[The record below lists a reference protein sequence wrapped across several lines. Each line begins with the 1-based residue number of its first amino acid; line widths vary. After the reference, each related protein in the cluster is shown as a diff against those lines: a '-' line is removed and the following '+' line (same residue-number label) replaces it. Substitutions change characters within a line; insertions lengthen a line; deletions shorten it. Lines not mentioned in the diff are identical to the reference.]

1 MSRKKWR
8 NKSMRLITVFLSLVP
23 LFASAQETIK
33 GTVAPAEG
41 VATLLDGFVLEHLVD
56 VPKDL
61 GSWVA
66 LASLPE
72 VDGKTQL
79 AAADQYG
86 GIYRVS
92 LDGDAVEVA
101 PFGVTLKGA
110 HGLLWF
116 QDSLYVVVGEAVGNE
131 RGVYRA
137 RDMDGDGTFEKVDEL
152 RRFQS
157 GGEHGVHSL
166 VSSPD
171 GKWLYMV
178 LGNYTK
184 DSKPENT
191 LVPLVWEEDQL
202 LPRNADGRGHAS
214 DKFAPG
220 GRVLRFRPD
229 GSDWE
234 YVSTGYRN
242 PFDGAFNEDGEF
254 FVYDA
259 DMEWDMGMPWYRPSR
274 LCWAMK
280 GSEFGW
286 RNGTGKW
293 PKYYEDSLPAVAEF
307 GPGSPVGVVSGRGAQ
322 FPAKYQRAI
331 YCLDW
336 TFATIYAV
344 HVDQDGNG
352 YKGEWDEFLTATE
365 ALPLTDAVVGS
376 DGLFYF
382 ATGGRRGESKLW
394 RIRYQGG
401 EPTEDAWRETKKP
414 EGKGDDRFSRFERRV
429 TAELKGPEAVRE
441 LIGKGTTLEKITAVM
456 GLARVGNE
464 EDRGIAMSEL
474 LTMNWGEFNR
484 EEQLAWLRAVG
495 LVFIRMGEPSEEERE
510 GVLALIDSSF
520 PNQDRDV
527 EDELCRMLC
536 YLQAPKVV
544 SRTLGLLAQSEEGNE
559 TSDWMRLVNRGQDR
573 YNSKVA
579 EVLRE
584 LGSPRK
590 VHFAYCLRV
599 VKGPWTEGQRRQL
612 MQWYAREEKSK
623 AQQSAQLG
631 LAKMRDDTLANATEE
646 ERLMVEDWG
655 LEVKRDPFANLPKAK
670 GPARIWTV
678 EEIAEVAKDL
688 SDANVA
694 NGKLMFRA
702 TLCAA
707 CHRFGRE
714 GGAAG
719 PDLTNVKGRFS
730 AEELAIAILEPSRE
744 ISDQYEFKY
753 FLKHDGSTVVGKI
766 LDERDEI
773 LVIATNPFNFAE
785 TIGLSRA
792 DIKEIKPSPVSPM
805 PGALVNQLNKDEMK
819 DLLGYLL
826 GKK

>member
-1 MSRKKWR
+1 
-8 NKSMRLITVFLSLVP
+8 MRLFVVFLFCCP
-23 LFASAQETIK
+23 FFAFGQETLK
-33 GTVAPAEG
+33 GTITPQEE
-41 VATLLDGFVLEHLVD
+41 VATLLDGFALEHVFD
-56 VPKDL
+56 VPEGF

-66 LASLPE
+66 LARLPE

-86 GIYRVS
+86 DIYRISV
-92 LDGDAVEVA
+92 DGDAVEVA
-101 PFGVTLKGA
+101 PFGIALKGA

-116 QDSLYVVVGEAVGNE
+116 QDSLYVLVGEVVE
-131 RGVYRA
+131 QKRGVYRA
-137 RDMDGDGTFEKVDEL
+137 RDLDGDGTFEEIEVL
-152 RRFQS
+152 RNFQS

-166 VSSPD
+166 VASPD
-171 GKWLYMV
+171 GEWIYMV

-184 DSKPENT
+184 DSKPEKT
-191 LVPLVWEEDQL
+191 LVPLVWDEDQL
-202 LPRNADGRGHAS
+202 LPRNRDGRGHAS

-259 DMEWDMGMPWYRPSR
+259 DMEWDMGMPWYRPTR
-274 LCWAMK
+274 LCWAMA

-293 PKYYEDSLPAVAEF
+293 PKYYEDSLPPVTEF
-307 GPGSPVGVVSGRGAQ
+307 GPGSPVGVVSGKGAQ
-322 FPAKYQRAI
+322 FPEKYQRAI
-331 YCLDW
+331 FCLDW

-344 HVDQDGNG
+344 HLDRDGNG
-352 YKGEWDEFLTATE
+352 YKGEWDELLSASQ
-365 ALPLTDAVVGS
+365 ALPLTDAVIGS

-394 RIRYQGG
+394 RIRYQGEESTG
-401 EPTEDAWRETKKP
+401 DVWQKTEKP
-414 EGKGDDRFSRFERRV
+414 AMKGDDRYSRFQRRIA
-429 TAELKGPEAVRE
+429 AELEGPDAVRE
-441 LIGKGTTLEKITAVM
+441 LIGNGSVLEQITAVM

-464 EDRGIAMSEL
+464 GDRAIAISEL
-474 LTMNWGEFNR
+474 LTMDWGGFDK
-484 EEQLAWLRAVG
+484 EEKLTWLRALG
-495 LVFIRMGEPSEEERE
+495 LVFIRMGEPSDAERE
-510 GVLALIDSSF
+510 VVLSLIDASF
-520 PNQDRDV
+520 PNQDREV

-536 YLQAPKVV
+536 YLQAPNVV
-544 SRTLGLLAQSEEGNE
+544 SRTLSLLAQAEENEGNP
-559 TSDWMRLVNRGQDR
+559 DWMRLVNRGQEQ
-573 YNSKVA
+573 YSGKVV

-590 VHFAYCLRV
+590 IHFAYCLRV

-612 MQWYAREEKSK
+612 MEWYAREEKSK

-631 LAKMRDDTLANATEE
+631 LALMRDDTLANATDG
-646 ERLMVEDWG
+646 ERLMVEVWG
-655 LEVKRDPFANLPKAK
+655 LKVKLDPFADLPKAK

-688 SDANVA
+688 KDADVV
-694 NGKLMFRA
+694 NGKEMFRA

-707 CHRFGRE
+707 CHRFGAE

-730 AEELAIAILEPSRE
+730 PKELAIAILEPSRE

-753 FLKHDGSTVVGKI
+753 FLKHDGSTVVGKV

-785 TIGLSRA
+785 TIGLSRS
-792 DIKEIKPSPVSPM
+792 DIKKIEPSPVSPM
-805 PGALVNQLNKDEMK
+805 PGALVNQLNKDEMR
-819 DLLGYLL
+819 DFLGYLL
-826 GKK
+826 GTE

>member
-1 MSRKKWR
+1 MTLLRKPP
-8 NKSMRLITVFLSLVP
+8 MRFLAICLLIPFS
-23 LFASAQETIK
+23 FAFGQETLK
-33 GTVAPAEG
+33 GTIAPAKD
-41 VATLLDGFVLEHLVD
+41 VATLLDGFELEEVFD
-56 VPKDL
+56 VPKNL

-66 LASLPE
+66 LTALPSE
-72 VDGKTQL
+72 EGETRF

-86 GIYRVS
+86 GIYRIHIKGS
-92 LDGDAVEVA
+92 EVEVM
-101 PFGVTLKGA
+101 PFQVALKGA

-116 QDSLYVVVGEAVGNE
+116 QDSLYVVVGETVEGGKK
-131 RGVYRA
+131 GVYRA
-137 RDMDGDGTFEKVDEL
+137 SDLDGDGEFEKVEVL
-152 RRFQS
+152 RLMNA
-157 GGEHGVHSL
+157 GGEHGLHSL
-166 VSSPD
+166 VPSPD
-171 GKWLYMV
+171 GKWLYLV
-178 LGNYTK
+178 VGNYTK
-184 DSKPENT
+184 KTDVKLSE
-191 LVPLVWEEDQL
+191 VPLVWDEDQL
-202 LPRNADGRGHAS
+202 LPRNPDGRGHAS
-214 DKFAPG
+214 DKVAPG
-220 GRVLRFRPD
+220 GRVLKFRPD
-229 GSDWE
+229 GSEWT
-234 YVSTGYRN
+234 YLSTGYRN

-274 LCWAMK
+274 LCWAMS

-307 GPGSPVGVVSGRGAQ
+307 GPGSPVGVVSGKGAK
-322 FPAKYQRAI
+322 FPAKYQRSI

-344 HVDQDGNG
+344 HPERKGNG
-352 YKGEWDEFLTATE
+352 YEGEWEEFLTASQ

-376 DGLFYF
+376 DGHFYF
-382 ATGGRRGESKLW
+382 ATGGRRGGSKFW
-394 RIRYQGG
+394 RIRYQGDADTANAWQTKEKPKMKG
-401 EPTEDAWRETKKP
+401 E
-414 EGKGDDRFSRFERRV
+414 DRYSRFQRRV
-429 TAELKGPEAVRE
+429 TAELEGVKAVRA
-441 LIGKGTTLEKITAVM
+441 LVGKGSTLEQITAIM
-456 GLARVGNE
+456 GLARVGGK
-464 EDRGIAMSEL
+464 EDRTPAVSEL
-474 LTMNWGEFNR
+474 LTMNWSEFTR
-484 EEQLAWLRAVG
+484 EEKLSWLRSLG
-495 LVFIRMGEPSEEERE
+495 LVFIRLGEPSEQERE
-510 GVLALIDSSF
+510 AVLALIDSSF
-520 PNQDRDV
+520 PHSDRDV

-536 YLQAPKVV
+536 YLQAPNIVG
-544 SRTLGLLAQSEEGNE
+544 RTLGLLAQPEEQQKA
-559 TSDWMRLVNRGQDR
+559 SDWTRLVARGQTQ
-573 YNSKVA
+573 YSSKVG

-612 MQWYAREEKSK
+612 MNWYAKEEKSK

-631 LAKMRDDTLANATEE
+631 LARMRNDTLANATEE
-646 ERLMVEDWG
+646 ERLMIESWG

-670 GPARIWTV
+670 GPGRNWTV
-678 EEIAEVAKDL
+678 AEIAEVAKDL
-688 SDANVA
+688 KDADVA

-719 PDLTNVKGRFS
+719 PDLTQVKGRFS

-744 ISDQYEFKY
+744 ISDQYEFKL
-753 FLKHDGSTVVGKI
+753 FLKHDGSTVVGKV

-773 LVIATNPFNFAE
+773 LVIATNPFSFAD
-785 TIGLSRA
+785 TVGLSRA

-805 PGALVNQLNKDEMK
+805 PGALVNQLNEQELK

-826 GKK
+826 GAK